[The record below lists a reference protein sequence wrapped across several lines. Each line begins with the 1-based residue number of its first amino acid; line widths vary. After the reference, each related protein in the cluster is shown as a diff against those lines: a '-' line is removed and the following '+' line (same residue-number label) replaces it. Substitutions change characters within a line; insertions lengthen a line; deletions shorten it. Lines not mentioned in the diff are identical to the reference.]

1 MPVNVCEIEQDQ
13 SSSSGGLDVGI
24 VTPFLHDDD
33 DDVVQASSSSFLLR
47 HSWAAVARVNF
58 RGEMIG
64 GNAKSDSDHVGFR
77 GRLQRSQEAGRSD
90 NSLQLCVKE
99 RSMLGL

>member
-13 SSSSGGLDVGI
+13 SSSSGGLGVGI

-33 DDVVQASSSSFLLR
+33 DDDDVVQASSSFLLR
-47 HSWAAVARVNF
+47 HSWTAVARVNF

-90 NSLQLCVKE
+90 NSLQLCVKACV
-99 RSMLGL
+99 LGL

>member
-13 SSSSGGLDVGI
+13 SSSSGGLGVGI

-33 DDVVQASSSSFLLR
+33 DDVVQASSSFLLR

-90 NSLQLCVKE
+90 NSLQLCVKACV
-99 RSMLGL
+99 LGL